1 MSKLNAYRQTA
12 VTTASKEQVLIMLYE
27 AAIKHLKKASESCQ
41 KGDLA
46 TKGIAVGKAH
56 DIVMELAN
64 SLDFSVG
71 GDIAKNLERLYS
83 FIIEQITQGNLKN
96 EPAKFDQA
104 RGLLENL
111 LEGWKG
117 AVAQVQ
123 QEKMKRAWT

>member
-27 AAIKHLKKASESCQ
+27 AAIKHLKRASESCLKKDMQ
-41 KGDLA
+41 AKG
-46 TKGIAVGKAH
+46 TAVGKAH

-64 SLDFSVG
+64 SLDFTVG
-71 GDIAKNLERLYS
+71 GDIAKNLERIYG
-83 FIIEQITQGNLKN
+83 FVIEQITQGNIGN
-96 EPAKFDQA
+96 DPTKFDQA

-123 QEKMKRAWT
+123 QEKMKRA